1 MKRLSRNG
9 LAFLAV
15 VSLTACATPEDAG
28 DTDATW
34 VGTITTEGSVT
45 TVINESG
52 SVWGGTATL
61 VEDLSIGVEQGED
74 PYMFGS
80 VSSVW
85 ATADRIYVVDG
96 RVPAVR
102 AFDHQGEHVMDVGR
116 SGEGP
121 GEFQLPNA
129 VAVTP
134 DGRILV
140 REGRPGS
147 RTNVYAPDGTPLE
160 TWRGDPMFG
169 SSVRPTLTYD
179 GDFYTQANLR
189 DADDTSD
196 RTRVMGKVGPEGID
210 GEPLR
215 YPEIVFESPLV
226 TIREGWLINV
236 PLAPRVDTAM
246 LPSGAMLA
254 GLSSAYRF
262 IVDRPDGSV
271 LVVEKHW
278 EPLVASEEEVEW
290 RRRDVVAFGRRQNE
304 SFQWDGA
311 EMPDR
316 HPAFGA
322 FVGDRSGRIWV
333 IRRTGVSKVPG
344 CTEDPLSVE
353 RADLVPCWALQYTAD
368 AFEEATG
375 KFLGPVAL
383 PDGVTLR
390 EAYIEGDAVYTPV
403 EDEAGTIMVKRYRLV
418 LPGEEGR

>member
-1 MKRLSRNG
+1 MAESTDSMSYEVAQTPGQVNGGDTVSFALIITDMKLRILPVATLL
-9 LAFLAV
+9 LA
-15 VSLTACATPEDAG
+15 TACSPGAPAANSDG
-28 DTDATW
+28 TW
-34 VGTITTEGSVT
+34 LGSITTEGNVT
-45 TVINESG
+45 TVFNESG

-61 VEDLSIGVEQGED
+61 VEDLSIGVEQGAD

-85 ATADRIYVVDG
+85 ATADRIYVVDA

-102 AFDHQGEHVMDVGR
+102 VFDHQGEHVMDVGR

-147 RTNVYAPDGTPLE
+147 RTNVYAPDGTPLD
-160 TWRGDPMFG
+160 TWRGDPMLG
-169 SSVRPTLTYD
+169 SSIRPTLTYD

-189 DADDTSD
+189 DGDDASD

-215 YPEIVFESPLV
+215 YPEIDFEPPLV
-226 TIREGWLINV
+226 TIREGWLSNV

-246 LPSGAMLA
+246 LPSGATVA

-262 IVDRPDGSV
+262 IVERPDGST

-278 EPLVASEEEVEW
+278 EPLVASGEEVEW
-290 RRRDVVAFGRRQNE
+290 GRRRDAGSSSGLRSLRWRPYWSHLGHSPHRGQQGAGLHGGSARGRA
-304 SFQWDGA
+304 GG
-311 EMPDR
+311 P
-316 HPAFGA
+316 
-322 FVGDRSGRIWV
+322 
-333 IRRTGVSKVPG
+333 RRV
-344 CTEDPLSVE
+344 
-353 RADLVPCWALQYTAD
+353 
-368 AFEEATG
+368 
-375 KFLGPVAL
+375 LG
-383 PDGVTLR
+383 T
-390 EAYIEGDAVYTPV
+390 
-403 EDEAGTIMVKRYRLV
+403 
-418 LPGEEGR
+418 